1 MIKCNLSIR
10 HLLPLLVILM
20 GFQLSL
26 AQKMNITG
34 TVTDPEGEPLIGVS
48 VTVAGT
54 QQGVTSDL
62 DGNYSISAD
71 SKGKLRFS
79 YIGYK
84 TEEVAVS
91 GRNVINV
98 KMNEDSE
105 ILSEVV
111 VIGYGTMDKRELTSA
126 ISHVGE
132 KDFLSVSSLDPSMM
146 IQGKVPGVSITNNAS
161 SG

>member
-54 QQGVTSDL
+54 QQG
-62 DGNYSISAD
+62 
-71 SKGKLRFS
+71 
-79 YIGYK
+79 
-84 TEEVAVS
+84 
-91 GRNVINV
+91 
-98 KMNEDSE
+98 
-105 ILSEVV
+105 
-111 VIGYGTMDKRELTSA
+111 
-126 ISHVGE
+126 
-132 KDFLSVSSLDPSMM
+132 
-146 IQGKVPGVSITNNAS
+146 
-161 SG
+161 

>member
-20 GFQLSL
+20 GFQLSW

-54 QQGVTSDL
+54 QQGVTTDL
-62 DGNYSISAD
+62 DGNYSLSAD

-79 YIGYK
+79 Y
-84 TEEVAVS
+84 
-91 GRNVINV
+91 
-98 KMNEDSE
+98 
-105 ILSEVV
+105 
-111 VIGYGTMDKRELTSA
+111 
-126 ISHVGE
+126 
-132 KDFLSVSSLDPSMM
+132 
-146 IQGKVPGVSITNNAS
+146 SI
-161 SG
+161 

>member
-34 TVTDPEGEPLIGVS
+34 TVTDPESEPLIGVS

-84 TEEVAVS
+84 TEDVAVS

-98 KMNEDSE
+98 KMNEDS
-105 ILSEVV
+105 
-111 VIGYGTMDKRELTSA
+111 
-126 ISHVGE
+126 
-132 KDFLSVSSLDPSMM
+132 
-146 IQGKVPGVSITNNAS
+146 
-161 SG
+161 